1 MIQTHHRGPRMSRLP
16 PLYALRAFESASRQ
30 LSFTRAAQELNIT
43 QSAVSRHI
51 KTLEQDLG
59 CLLFERRG
67 PSLKLTPTGLIL
79 AKDLS
84 SAFADMQGVCD
95 LVRSGRGCLRL
106 KAPSTLTMRWLMA
119 AIEAYRVAT
128 GENRVQ
134 LTSVWMDIDFVD
146 FRSEPYDCA
155 VILAD
160 GEFTSDCA
168 SVRLFDE
175 WLVPVCAP
183 RYQRACGGEDPI
195 FGGDGLLHASHD
207 CRDWRLWLD
216 RIGRLAEVNWH
227 AGKRFETLD
236 AGISA
241 AVQGFGVAIGD
252 LSLVQAQIA
261 SGQLVFA
268 NRTVVRSGLSYYL
281 VWPRRSEAHEVLAG
295 LRDHLGAVA
304 PVLPRPEGL
313 TFIE

>member
-1 MIQTHHRGPRMSRLP
+1 MSRLP

-30 LSFTRAAQELNIT
+30 LSFTRAAKELNIT
-43 QSAVSRHI
+43 QSAISRHI

-59 CLLFERRG
+59 CLLFERKG
-67 PSLKLTPTGLIL
+67 PNLKLTPTGLIL

-106 KAPSTLTMRWLMA
+106 KAPSTLTMRWLMG
-119 AIEAYRVAT
+119 AIEAHRVAT

-146 FRSEPYDCA
+146 FRAEPYDCA
-155 VILAD
+155 VLLAD
-160 GEFTSDCA
+160 GEFPGDCDC
-168 SVRLFDE
+168 VRLFDE

-183 RYQRACGGEDPI
+183 RYQSALDGKDPI
-195 FGGDGLLHASHD
+195 FSGDGLLHASQD

-241 AVQGFGVAIGD
+241 AVQGYGVAIGD
-252 LSLVQAQIA
+252 LSLVQEQIA

-268 NRTVVRSGLSYYL
+268 NRAVVRSGLSYYL
-281 VWPRRSEAHEVLAG
+281 VWPRRSEAHDALAG
-295 LRDHLGAVA
+295 LREHLRAVA
-304 PVLPRPEGL
+304 PALPVQQGL